1 MMLARVACKEELA
14 GVFTGGSNSS
24 QVQLDH

>member
-1 MMLARVACKEELA
+1 MMLARVACKEELV
-14 GVFTGGSNSS
+14 GVFTEGSNSS